1 MREEVT
7 RMAGKVV
14 VSDNNIRERVN
25 LITIS
30 ILKRFDLKFCLTNEV
45 DLIKLLIPNNSKN
58 VEIEIS
64 FSPFQI

>member
-1 MREEVT
+1 
-7 RMAGKVV
+7 MA
-14 VSDNNIRERVN
+14 
-25 LITIS
+25 IS

>member
-1 MREEVT
+1 
-7 RMAGKVV
+7 MAGKVV
-14 VSDNNIRERVN
+14 VSDNNIRKSKLNYNQYIKKIR
-25 LITIS
+25 
-30 ILKRFDLKFCLTNEV
+30 LKFCLTNEV